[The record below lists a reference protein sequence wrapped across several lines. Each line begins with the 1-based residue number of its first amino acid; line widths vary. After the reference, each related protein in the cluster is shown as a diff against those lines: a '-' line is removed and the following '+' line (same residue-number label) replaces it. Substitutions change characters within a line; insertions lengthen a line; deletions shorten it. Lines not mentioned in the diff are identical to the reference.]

1 MNSTLKTQK
10 KTLSILSS
18 LYNSWS
24 RYSRDHMVHV
34 VGFTTTCAISVYHV
48 LLMEETGVPEENH

>member
-34 VGFTTTCAISVYHV
+34 VGFTTTCAISVYHHN
-48 LLMEETGVPEENH
+48 LI